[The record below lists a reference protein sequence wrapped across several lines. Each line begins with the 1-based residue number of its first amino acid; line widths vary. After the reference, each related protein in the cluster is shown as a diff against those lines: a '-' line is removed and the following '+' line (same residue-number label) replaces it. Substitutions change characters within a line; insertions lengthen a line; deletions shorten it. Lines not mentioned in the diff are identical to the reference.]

1 MKQRGKESKRLIELA
16 FRETYILRAF
26 QNNNILSSANVWL
39 GNKSK
44 INLMAEKPLK
54 ILVNRSALRMIKT
67 TIMWND
73 PVKAPIKIGEKI
85 GIINIKIP
93 GREKLE
99 LNLVSKDNVNGLGPI
114 DKIKSAMN
122 YLIFGGDIN

>member
-1 MKQRGKESKRLIELA
+1 
-16 FRETYILRAF
+16 
-26 QNNNILSSANVWL
+26 
-39 GNKSK
+39 
-44 INLMAEKPLK
+44 MAEKPLK